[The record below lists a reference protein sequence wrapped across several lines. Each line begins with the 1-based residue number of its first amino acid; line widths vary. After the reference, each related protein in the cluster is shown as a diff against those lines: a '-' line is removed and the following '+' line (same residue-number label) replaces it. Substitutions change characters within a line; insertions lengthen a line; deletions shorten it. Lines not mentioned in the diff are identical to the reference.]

1 MSPIRNFSGR
11 SSRGFPRRQHLLWFF
26 GDDKSHDAL
35 MTLPV
40 EGFNGTLRILLPPS
54 SNNNVIRCLGLG
66 QGRCCRRGKEGTV
79 EGVRK
84 VLEKWGLWKP
94 LRLPLVQK
102 FFARVHTKFLTG
114 ICHENLSV
122 STENFHFILVH
133 FHWFFFIV
141 VVVVVFF
148 LHLYF
153 CVDFRSA
160 SAKGCGCLG
169 SSQELCGASSSLP

>member
-66 QGRCCRRGKEGTV
+66 QGRCCRRGKKGAGEMGPMETPSLTFGTKIFRARTHKIFDRHLPWKSF
-79 EGVRK
+79 GVNRK
-84 VLEKWGLWKP
+84 
-94 LRLPLVQK
+94 
-102 FFARVHTKFLTG
+102 F
-114 ICHENLSV
+114 S
-122 STENFHFILVH
+122 FHFGSFSLV
-133 FHWFFFIV
+133 FFLLLLLLLF
-141 VVVVVFF
+141 FF